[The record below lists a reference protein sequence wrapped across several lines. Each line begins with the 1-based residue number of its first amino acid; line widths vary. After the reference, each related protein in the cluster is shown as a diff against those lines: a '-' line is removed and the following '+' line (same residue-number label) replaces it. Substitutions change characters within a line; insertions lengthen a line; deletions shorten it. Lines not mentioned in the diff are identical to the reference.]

1 MLKIFGVLWT
11 SWIGISFSHT
21 RLGGRV
27 CFFKKKKRKNFLSF
41 FSLLSRNPIMW
52 LSVHLS
58 VYHKSFRLFSLIF
71 ILFLLWLDNF
81 KDLYLSLLI
90 ILLDQVCYLSSLLHF
105 LVQALY
111 FFSTRI
117 CLILFFNVF
126 SISLLNFSLH
136 CFLELIKL
144 FMYISYSLLSF
155 FGTIILNYSSSNSW
169 ISVSLALVTGSLMCS
184 LYFPN
189 LSCSLY
195 PYTSIC
201 KKHSPLPYIMAWL
214 W

>member
-27 CFFKKKKRKNFLSF
+27 CFFKKKKKKTNFLSF
-41 FSLLSRNPIMW
+41 FSLLSRTPIMW

-117 CLILFFNVF
+117 CLILFFLTYFLSLCWISHCIVF
-126 SISLLNFSLH
+126 LSWLNCLCTFLIAYWA
-136 CFLELIKL
+136 FLEQL
-144 FMYISYSLLSF
+144 FW
-155 FGTIILNYSSSNSW
+155 IIHQ
-169 ISVSLALVTGSLMCS
+169 VTHGSLF
-184 LYFPN
+184 LW
-189 LSCSLY
+189 
-195 PYTSIC
+195 
-201 KKHSPLPYIMAWL
+201 HWL
-214 W
+214 LEA